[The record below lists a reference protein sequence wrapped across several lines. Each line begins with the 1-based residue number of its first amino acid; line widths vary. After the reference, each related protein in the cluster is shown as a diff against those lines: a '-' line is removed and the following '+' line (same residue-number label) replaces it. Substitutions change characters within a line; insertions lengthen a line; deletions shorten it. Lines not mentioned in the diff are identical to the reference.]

1 MQQKLL
7 EINDL
12 AVTFNTRE
20 GRVHA
25 VNGVS
30 YSVSEGETLGI
41 VGESGCGKSVSM
53 LSVMRLLH
61 EPPAQIEGKGIN
73 FRGKDL
79 LGFSQAEMRNI
90 RGSQIAMIFQDPM
103 TSLNPVLTIGFQMT
117 EPLILHMGLDKREAR
132 DQAIEILQ
140 KVGIPEAENRLRDY
154 PHQFSG
160 GMRQRV
166 MIAMALSCNPALLI
180 ADEPTTALDVTIQAQ
195 IVDLVKRL
203 RDQFDMALIWI
214 THDLG
219 IIAGLA
225 DRVIVMYAGFVVE
238 EAPVNEL
245 YAHSQHPYTR
255 ALLRSL
261 PQVDG
266 SRSDTLEV
274 IEGMPPDLIALPK
287 GCPFA
292 DRCSFVKEK
301 CVQENPPLAEIS
313 PNHRSACWVDIET
326 GELR

>member
-1 MQQKLL
+1 MPQKLL
-7 EINDL
+7 EINEL
-12 AVTFNTRE
+12 AVTFNTQE
-20 GRVHA
+20 GAVHA

-30 YSVSEGETLGI
+30 YSVAEGETLGI

-53 LSVMRLLH
+53 LSVMRLLQ
-61 EPPAQIEGKGIN
+61 EPPAKIEGQGIY

-79 LGFSQAEMRNI
+79 LGYSQAEMRNT

-103 TSLNPVLTIGFQMT
+103 TSLNPVLTIGFQLT
-117 EPLILHMGLDKREAR
+117 EPLTLHMGLDRSEAHA
-132 DQAIEILQ
+132 QAVELLQ
-140 KVGIPEAENRLRDY
+140 KVGISDADNRMRDY

-166 MIAMALSCNPALLI
+166 MIAMALACNPALLI

-203 RDQFDMALIWI
+203 RDQFGMALIWI

-219 IIAGLA
+219 VIAGLA
-225 DRVIVMYAGFVVE
+225 DRVIVMYAGYIVE
-238 EAPVNEL
+238 EAPVNDL
-245 YAHSQHPYTR
+245 YANSQHPYTH

-266 SRSDTLEV
+266 SRSDKLEV
-274 IEGMPPDLIALPK
+274 IEGMPPDMIALPK

-292 DRCSFVKEK
+292 DRCVFVKEK
-301 CVQENPPLAEIS
+301 CQHENPPLEEIS
-313 PNHRSACWVDIET
+313 PNHRAACWVDINT